1 MSNVVDLFNNPPR
14 VNAKATI
21 QGRVEELDEDDTH
34 TDALVIT
41 FGADGLTIR
50 SNAGGYEDI
59 LMLLQMVQQTV
70 VNLHM
75 YGGEDD
81 EYEE

>member
-1 MSNVVDLFNNPPR
+1 MSNVVDIFNTPAR

-21 QGRVEELDEDDTH
+21 QGRVEELDEDDAH

-50 SNAGGYEDI
+50 SNAGGYADI
-59 LMLLQMVQQTV
+59 LMLLQMVQHTV
-70 VNLHM
+70 VNMHM
-75 YGGEDD
+75 YEED
-81 EYEE
+81 EE

>member
-1 MSNVVDLFNNPPR
+1 MSNVVDMFNTPAR

-21 QGRVEELDEDDTH
+21 QGRVEELDEDDAH

-41 FGADGLTIR
+41 FGSDGLTIR
-50 SNAGGYEDI
+50 SNAGGYADI

-70 VNLHM
+70 VNMHM
-75 YGGEDD
+75 YEED
-81 EYEE
+81 EE

>member
-1 MSNVVDLFNNPPR
+1 MSNVVDIFNTPAR

-21 QGRVEELDEDDTH
+21 QGRVEELDEDDAH

-41 FGADGLTIR
+41 FGSDGLTIR
-50 SNAGGYEDI
+50 SNAGGYADI

-70 VNLHM
+70 VNMHM
-75 YGGEDD
+75 YEED
-81 EYEE
+81 EE